1 MRILLIFLLVV
12 LCSNI
17 RAQQDTEGQFPADF
31 LGIYKGELE
40 INSPR
45 GTNKVPMEFHLLPTD
60 TEGAYKYTL
69 VYGQGKE
76 RQERKYH
83 LLEKDREKGLYVV
96 DEKNG
101 IVLDDKVV
109 GNRMY
114 SLFEVNDSLL
124 TTFITFYRDHMVF
137 EIVFAPRQMANET
150 FATADSTRVL
160 SYPISTVQRAIL
172 QKE

>member
-1 MRILLIFLLVV
+1 MRFLLISLLILL
-12 LCSNI
+12 CSSI
-17 RAQQDTEGQFPADF
+17 RAQENLEGQFPDDF
-31 LGIYKGELE
+31 LGIYKGDLE

-45 GTNKVPMEFHLLPTD
+45 GTNKVPMEFHLLATD
-60 TEGAYKYTL
+60 IEGEYKYTL
-69 VYGQGKE
+69 VYGEGKE
-76 RQERKYH
+76 RQERKYR
-83 LLEKDREKGLYVV
+83 LLEKDPEQGLYVV

-101 IVLDDKVV
+101 IILDDKVV

-124 TTFITFYRDHMVF
+124 TTFVTFYRDHMVF